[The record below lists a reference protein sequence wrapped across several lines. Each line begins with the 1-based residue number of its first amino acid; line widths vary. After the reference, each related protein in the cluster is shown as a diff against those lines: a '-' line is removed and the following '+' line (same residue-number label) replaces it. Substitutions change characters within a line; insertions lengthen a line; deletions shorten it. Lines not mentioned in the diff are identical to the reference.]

1 MLVLSRMT
9 NEKIIVNGP
18 CVITVVHADGLRLKL
33 GFDAPP
39 TTRIWRE
46 EVMKRIEAKDA
57 NAKTADATERQ
68 PDGTPRDTD
77 ERAAVA

>member
-1 MLVLSRMT
+1 MLVLSRTT
-9 NEKIIVNGP
+9 NQKIIVNGP
-18 CVITVVHADGLRLKL
+18 CVITVVSTNDSRVSL

-39 TTRIWRE
+39 TTIIWRE

-57 NAKTADATERQ
+57 DAKTADATERQ
-68 PDGTPRDTD
+68 PDRTPRDTD